1 MPSEMTDSL
10 SGQATAVERRPGKRE
25 RLIAAASRLLHEQGV
40 ERTTLAD
47 IAKAADVPA
56 GNVYYYFKTKDDVVR
71 AVIEGHAQQIR
82 ATLASIE
89 ARHRSPKTRLK
100 AFVRELT
107 AQSEIVAQFGCP
119 LGSLCSELDKRVTE
133 PGLPAA
139 ELMSLPIEW
148 AEGQFRS
155 LGRAD
160 ARDLAF
166 DLLAAYEGSAL
177 LANTLRDPAVLSG
190 AARRIDRWI
199 DTL

>member
-1 MPSEMTDSL
+1 MTDSI
-10 SGQATAVERRPGKRE
+10 SDQAAAPGRRPGKRE
-25 RLIAAASRLLHEQGV
+25 RLIAAALQLLHEQGI

-56 GNVYYYFKTKDDVVR
+56 GNVYYYFKTKDEVIG
-71 AVIEGHAQQIR
+71 AVIDAHVQQIKT
-82 ATLASIE
+82 TLAAIE
-89 ARHRSPKTRLK
+89 ARHRSPKDRLK
-100 AFVRELT
+100 AFVREFT
-107 AQSEIVAQFGCP
+107 AQSELVARFGCP

-139 ELMSLPIEW
+139 ELMRLPIEW
-148 AEGQFRS
+148 AEEQFRS
-155 LGRAD
+155 LGRPD
-160 ARDLAF
+160 ARDCAF

-177 LANTLRDPAVLSG
+177 LANTMRDPKVLSG

>member
-1 MPSEMTDSL
+1 MPSEMTDSV
-10 SGQATAVERRPGKRE
+10 SGPATAGERRPGKRE
-25 RLIAAASRLLHEQGV
+25 RLIAAATRLLHEQGV

-56 GNVYYYFKTKDDVVR
+56 GNVYYYFKARDDVVR
-71 AVIEGHAQQIR
+71 AVIDAHVQQIK

-100 AFVRELT
+100 AFVREFT

-139 ELMSLPIEW
+139 ELMRLPIEW

-177 LANTLRDPAVLSG
+177 LANTMRDPEILSG

>member
-1 MPSEMTDSL
+1 MTDSL

-25 RLIAAASRLLHEQGV
+25 RLIAAATRLLHEQGV

-56 GNVYYYFKTKDDVVR
+56 GNVYYYFKTKDDVIR

-100 AFVRELT
+100 ALVRELT

-139 ELMSLPIEW
+139 ELMRLPIEW

-177 LANTLRDPAVLSG
+177 LANTMRDPTVLSG